1 VGVLKSKK
9 ELAILASLFVL
20 SFIPV
25 VGGTFRVFEIVGGPV
40 GLPDNPRISNDPL
53 PALLHVFGAVP
64 FCILGAFQFLPSI
77 RQHTPERH
85 RFNGRIVA
93 LTGILSAVSG
103 LWMTHYYALPI
114 ELQGSLL
121 YTVRMVLGIAM
132 VVFIVLGVVA
142 IKTRHI
148 PMHGASMLR
157 AYAIGQGAGTQA
169 LIGIT
174 WIVFFGEEAIGLTRD
189 VMMTLA
195 WVINL
200 GVAEWVIRK
209 TSW

>member
-1 VGVLKSKK
+1 MGFLKSKK

-25 VGGTFRVFEIVGGPV
+25 LGGTVRVFEIVGSPAVLPV
-40 GLPDNPRISNDPL
+40 NPRISNDPL

-64 FCILGAFQFLPSI
+64 FCILGAFQLLPSI
-77 RQHTPERH
+77 RQHTPEKH

-103 LWMTHYYALPI
+103 LWMTHYYPLPI

-132 VVFIVLGVVA
+132 TVFIVQGVVA
-142 IKTRHI
+142 IKNRQTL
-148 PMHGASMLR
+148 MHGANMLR

-174 WIVFFGEEAIGLTRD
+174 WIVFFGEETTGITRD

>member
-1 VGVLKSKK
+1 MGVLKNKK
-9 ELAILASLFVL
+9 ELAILSSLIVL

-25 VGGTFRVFEIVGGPV
+25 VGGTFRVFEIFGSPAVLPV
-40 GLPDNPRISNDPL
+40 NPRISNDPL

-77 RQHTPERH
+77 RQYTPERH

-114 ELQGSLL
+114 GLQGSLL
-121 YTVRMVLGIAM
+121 YIVRMVLGIAM
-132 VVFIVLGVVA
+132 AVFIVRGVVA
-142 IKTRHI
+142 IKNRYI
-148 PMHGASMLR
+148 PIHSASMLR

-169 LIGIT
+169 LIGVT
-174 WIVFFGEEAIGLTRD
+174 WIVLFREEATGITRD
-189 VMMTLA
+189 VMMTSA
-195 WVINL
+195 WIINL
-200 GVAEWVIRK
+200 AIAEWVIRK
-209 TSW
+209 TSR

>member
-1 VGVLKSKK
+1 MGFLKSKN
-9 ELAILASLFVL
+9 ELAILSSLFVL

-25 VGGTFRVFEIVGGPV
+25 VGGLFRVFEVFGSPAVLPV
-40 GLPDNPRISNDPL
+40 NPRISNDPL

-77 RQHTPERH
+77 RQHTLEKH
-85 RFNGRIVA
+85 RFNGQIVA

-114 ELQGSLL
+114 DLQGSLL
-121 YTVRMVLGIAM
+121 YIVRMVLGIAM
-132 VVFIVLGVVA
+132 AVFIVRGVVA
-142 IKTRHI
+142 IKKGCV
-148 PMHGASMLR
+148 PMHGASMIR

-174 WIVFFGEEAIGLTRD
+174 WIVFFGEEATGITRD

-200 GVAEWVIRK
+200 GVAEWFIRK

>member
-1 VGVLKSKK
+1 MGLLKNKK
-9 ELAILASLFVL
+9 ERAILASLFVL

-40 GLPDNPRISNDPL
+40 GLPENPRISNDPL
-53 PALLHVFGAVP
+53 PAILHVFGAVP

-77 RQHTPERH
+77 RKHTPERH
-85 RFNGRIVA
+85 RFNGKIVA

-114 ELQGSLL
+114 ELQGNLL
-121 YTVRMVLGIAM
+121 YIVRMVLGIAM
-132 VVFIVLGVVA
+132 VVFIVRGVVA
-142 IKTRHI
+142 IKNRRI
-148 PMHGASMLR
+148 PIHGASMIR

-174 WIVFFGEEAIGLTRD
+174 WIVFFGEEATGLTRD